1 MTWMNDA
8 NCMAH
13 LDKLLIS
20 QQSELNLFL
29 EAIYDHMDETP
40 IWGIL
45 VLYGKF
51 VMHYNELRNDA
62 TENEAL
68 LEAIARLGN
77 DELTQALVATI
88 IGTMVDRRVQG

>member
-1 MTWMNDA
+1 M
-8 NCMAH
+8 
-13 LDKLLIS
+13 
-20 QQSELNLFL
+20 
-29 EAIYDHMDETP
+29 
-40 IWGIL
+40 G
-45 VLYGKF
+45 YGKF